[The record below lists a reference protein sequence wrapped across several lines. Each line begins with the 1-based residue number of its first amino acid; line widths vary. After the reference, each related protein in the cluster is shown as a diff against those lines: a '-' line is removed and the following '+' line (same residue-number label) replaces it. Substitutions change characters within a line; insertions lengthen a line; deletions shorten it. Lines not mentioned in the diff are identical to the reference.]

1 MNNHLEITGNNSFEV
16 SQKKAVLDY
25 INKNLSIKEIERL
38 GKIAKSKTAR
48 NYLNNRYIV
57 LKGFLKL

>member
-1 MNNHLEITGNNSFEV
+1 MSKLEIIGNNNFEI

-25 INKNLSIKEIERL
+25 INKNLSVKEIERL

-48 NYLNNRYIV
+48 SYLNNRFIV